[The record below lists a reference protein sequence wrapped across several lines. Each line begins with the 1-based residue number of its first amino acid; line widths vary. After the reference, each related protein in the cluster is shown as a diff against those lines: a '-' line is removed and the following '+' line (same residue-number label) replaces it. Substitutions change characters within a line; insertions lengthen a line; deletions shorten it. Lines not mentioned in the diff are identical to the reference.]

1 MFSAALEK
9 ATSLFDRRFLINAF
23 FPSFIFCGLSVVV
36 AIAGQG
42 NLASAANAWNQQNT
56 AFQIYT
62 IVGFIS
68 LVTFF
73 SGILVSN
80 LTTIVRLYEGYW
92 NFPLN
97 RYLKNISTIWYQE
110 RLKELGEKLEKDP
123 EDKSSYQAIYLNYP
137 PSTRLPEVM
146 PTRFGNILKNAEL
159 YPLLRYE
166 IDAVLIWPRLYHLFP
181 ERLLQTLAEARSS
194 FEFMLVISF
203 LGGAFALLSSI
214 YLLIVGA
221 TWWLFLLCFWGGLLV
236 AWFAYE
242 AALGSARLYAQQVK
256 AAFDLYRNELLN
268 QMRLPLPTNLKEETE
283 QWEKI
288 GQFLYRNV
296 YGNSATSWKYTNDKA
311 DSSGQKQP

>member
-23 FPSFIFCGLSVVV
+23 FPSLIFSGLSIVV
-36 AIAGQG
+36 AIAGRED
-42 NLASAANAWNQQNT
+42 LASAANAWNQQNT
-56 AFQIYT
+56 AFQIST

-73 SGILVSN
+73 SGMLVSN

-97 RYLKNISTIWYQE
+97 GYLKKISTSWYQN
-110 RLKELGEKLEKDP
+110 RLKELAERLDQDP
-123 EDKSSYQAIYLNYP
+123 SCYDEIYLNYP
-137 PSTRLPEVM
+137 PPSRLEQVM

-159 YPLLRYE
+159 YPLIRYK

-214 YLLIVGA
+214 YLLIVGG

-256 AAFDLYRNELLN
+256 AAFDLYRNELLI
-268 QMRLPLPTNLKEETE
+268 QMRLSLPTNPKQERE
-283 QWEKI
+283 QWQAI
-288 GQFLYRNV
+288 GQFLYRNLP
-296 YGNSATSWKYTNDKA
+296 GSLKYTNDEA

>member
-1 MFSAALEK
+1 
-9 ATSLFDRRFLINAF
+9 
-23 FPSFIFCGLSVVV
+23 
-36 AIAGQG
+36 
-42 NLASAANAWNQQNT
+42 
-56 AFQIYT
+56 
-62 IVGFIS
+62 GFIS

-97 RYLKNISTIWYQE
+97 RHLKNISTSWYRD
-110 RLKELGEKLEKDP
+110 RLKELGEKLDQDP
-123 EDKSSYQAIYLNYP
+123 SYYEEIYLNYP
-137 PSTRLPEVM
+137 PHNRLEQVM

-159 YPLLRYE
+159 YPLIRYK
-166 IDAVLIWPRLYHLFP
+166 IDAVLIWPRLYNLFP
-181 ERLLQTLAEARSS
+181 ERFIQTLAEARSS

-236 AWFAYE
+236 AWLAYK
-242 AALGSARLYAQQVK
+242 AALGGARLYAQQVK
-256 AAFDLYRNELLN
+256 AAFDLYRNELLI
-268 QMRLPLPTNLKEETE
+268 QMRLPLPTNLKEEKE

-288 GQFLYRNV
+288 GQFLYRNL
-296 YGNSATSWKYTNDKA
+296 SDSLKYTNDEA
-311 DSSGQKQP
+311 DSSGQT

>member
-23 FPSFIFCGLSVVV
+23 FPSLIFCGLSVVV
-36 AIAGQG
+36 AISGQG
-42 NLASAANAWNQQNT
+42 ELVSTANAWNQQNT
-56 AFQIYT
+56 AFQIAT

-73 SGILVSN
+73 SSLLVSH

-97 RYLKNISTIWYQE
+97 QSLKNISTSWYQY
-110 RLKELGEKLEKDP
+110 RLKELEKKLEENP
-123 EDKSSYQAIYLNYP
+123 EDSCYEEIYLNYP
-137 PSTRLPEVM
+137 PPTQLDQVM

-159 YPLLRYE
+159 YPLLRYK

-194 FEFMLVISF
+194 FEFMLVLSF

-214 YLLIVGA
+214 YLLIVGG
-221 TWWLFLLCFWGGLLV
+221 TWGLFLLCFWGGLLV

-256 AAFDLYRNELLN
+256 AAFDLYRNELLI
-268 QMRLPLPTNLKEETE
+268 QMRLPLPTNPKEERE
-283 QWEKI
+283 QWQAI
-288 GQFLYRNV
+288 GQFLYRNLP
-296 YGNSATSWKYTNDKA
+296 GSLKYTNDEA

>member
-23 FPSFIFCGLSVVV
+23 FPSFIFWGLCIVV

-42 NLASAANAWNQQNT
+42 DLASAANAWTQQNT
-56 AFQIYT
+56 AFQIST

-73 SGILVSN
+73 SSILVSN
-80 LTTIVRLYEGYW
+80 LTTIVCLYEGYW

-97 RYLKNISTIWYQE
+97 RYLKDISTSWYQD
-110 RLKELGEKLEKDP
+110 RLKELGERLDQDP
-123 EDKSSYQAIYLNYP
+123 SYYEEIYLNYP
-137 PSTRLPEVM
+137 LPTQLKQVM

-159 YPLLRYE
+159 YPRLRYE

-194 FEFMLVISF
+194 FEFMLVLSF
-203 LGGAFALLSSI
+203 LGGVFALLSSI
-214 YLLIVGA
+214 YLLIVGG
-221 TWWLFLLCFWGGLLV
+221 TWWLFLLCFWGGLFV

-256 AAFDLYRNELLN
+256 AAFDLYRNELLI
-268 QMRLPLPTNLKEETE
+268 QMRLPLPTNPKEERE
-283 QWEKI
+283 QWQAI
-288 GQFLYRNV
+288 GQFLYRNLP
-296 YGNSATSWKYTNDKA
+296 GSLKYTNDEA

>member
-42 NLASAANAWNQQNT
+42 DLVSTANAWNQQNT
-56 AFQIYT
+56 AFQIVT

-73 SGILVSN
+73 SSILVSN

-97 RYLKNISTIWYQE
+97 RYLKKISTSWYQN
-110 RLKELGEKLEKDP
+110 RLKELGERLDQDP
-123 EDKSSYQAIYLNYP
+123 SYYEEIYLNYP
-137 PSTRLPEVM
+137 LPNQLEQVM
-146 PTRFGNILKNAEL
+146 PTRVGNILKNAEL
-159 YPLLRYE
+159 YPLIRYK
-166 IDAVLIWPRLYHLFP
+166 IDAVLIWPRLYNLFP
-181 ERLLQTLAEARSS
+181 EHFIQTLAEARSS
-194 FEFMLVISF
+194 FEFMLVRSF

-214 YLLIVGA
+214 YLLIVGG

-236 AWFAYE
+236 AWFAYN

-256 AAFDLYRNELLN
+256 AAFDLYRNELLI
-268 QMRLPLPTNLKEETE
+268 QMRLPLPTNLKEERE
-283 QWEKI
+283 QWQAI
-288 GQFLYRNV
+288 GQFLYRNLP
-296 YGNSATSWKYTNDKA
+296 GSLKYTNDEA
-311 DSSGQKQP
+311 DSSGQKQA

>member
-23 FPSFIFCGLSVVV
+23 FPSFIFWGLSIVV

-42 NLASAANAWNQQNT
+42 NLGNAVKEWNQQNT
-56 AFQIYT
+56 AFQITT

-73 SGILVSN
+73 SGILASQ

-97 RYLKNISTIWYQE
+97 KYLKKISTSWYQD
-110 RLKELGEKLEKDP
+110 RLKELGERLDEDP
-123 EDKSSYQAIYLNYP
+123 SCYEDIYLNYP
-137 PSTRLPEVM
+137 PHTRPDQVM

-159 YPLLRYE
+159 YPLLRYQ
-166 IDAVLIWPRLYHLFP
+166 IDAVLIWPRLYNLFP
-181 ERLLQTLAEARSS
+181 ERFIQTLAEARSS

-203 LGGAFALLSSI
+203 LSGVFALLSSI
-214 YLLIVGA
+214 YLLFVGA

-236 AWFAYE
+236 AWLAYN

-256 AAFDLYRNELLN
+256 TAFDLYRNQLLI
-268 QMRLPLPTNLKEETE
+268 QMRLPLPTDIKEERA
-283 QWEKI
+283 QWKAI
-288 GQFLYRNV
+288 RQFLYSNLP
-296 YGNSATSWKYTNDKA
+296 GSLKYTNDEA
-311 DSSGQKQP
+311 DSSGQKQS

>member
-23 FPSFIFCGLSVVV
+23 FPSFIFWGLCIVVV
-36 AIAGQG
+36 IAGRG
-42 NLASAANAWNQQNT
+42 ELASAANAWTQQNT
-56 AFQIYT
+56 AFQIST

-73 SGILVSN
+73 SSILVSN

-97 RYLKNISTIWYQE
+97 RYLKNISTSWYQD
-110 RLKELGEKLEKDP
+110 RLKELGERLDQDP
-123 EDKSSYQAIYLNYP
+123 SCYDEIYLNYP
-137 PSTRLPEVM
+137 PPSRLEQVM

-159 YPLLRYE
+159 YPLLRYK

-214 YLLIVGA
+214 YLLIVGG
-221 TWWLFLLCFWGGLLV
+221 TWWLFLLCFWEGLLI

-256 AAFDLYRNELLN
+256 AAFDLYRNELLI
-268 QMRLPLPTNLKEETE
+268 QMRLPLPTNPKEERE
-283 QWEKI
+283 QWQAI
-288 GQFLYRNV
+288 GQFLYRNLP
-296 YGNSATSWKYTNDKA
+296 GSLKYTNAEA